1 MTEERAQPF
10 QSRHLTMMAMGGAV
24 GTGLFVGSAQTIRAA
39 GPAALVSYALGGL
52 LVLLI
57 MRMLGEMV
65 AARPMSG
72 SFADY
77 ARLALGDW
85 AGFTVGWLYWYAFV
99 AIVAI
104 EAIAGGQIV
113 HGLVPRLPAWAA
125 GLVLLAALTAVN
137 LRSSRSYG
145 TAEVWFAAV
154 KIAAI
159 VAFLALGTAYL
170 LGVGP
175 ASGPSSGTSSGSPL
189 GNLTAYG
196 GFAPHGFGAVLTAT
210 VGVVFA
216 FGGTEIVA
224 VAAAECADPGPA
236 LARATR
242 RIVWRILLF
251 FLGSILLVV
260 AIVPWPQITGA
271 ESPYVT
277 ALTRIGVPFAGTA
290 MTMVILTALLSVLG
304 STLYASSRMLATLAA
319 HRDAPPWAARP
330 RRAVLLGTV
339 VGCGAVAA
347 QAVSPERTFPFLLN
361 STGAVL
367 ILMYLGIAVSQLVL
381 RVRAERT
388 APGRPA
394 YRMWGFPYLTLL
406 VVLALSAVLFSMLF
420 TQQTRPQLLM
430 SLGSLAVALV
440 ACALTRGRREAAE
453 LRFVNTVR

>member
-39 GPAALVSYALGGL
+39 GPAALVSYALAGL
-52 LVLLI
+52 LVLLV

-113 HGLVPRLPAWAA
+113 HTLLPGIPAWQA
-125 GLVLLAALTAVN
+125 GLALLAALTAVN

-145 TAEVWFAAV
+145 NAEVWFAAV

-159 VAFLALGTAYL
+159 LAFLALGTAYL
-170 LGVGP
+170 LG
-175 ASGPSSGTSSGSPL
+175 AGPSSAGPPAGPPL

-196 GFAPHGFGAVLTAT
+196 GFAPNGFGAVLTAT
-210 VGVVFA
+210 VGVIFA

-251 FLGSILLVV
+251 FLGSILLIV
-260 AIVPWPQITGA
+260 AIVPWPQITGS

-290 MTMVILTALLSVLG
+290 MSLVILTALLSVLG

-319 HRDAPPWAARP
+319 HRDAPPWAAEP

-339 VGCGAVAA
+339 VGCAAVAA
-347 QAVSPERTFPFLLN
+347 QALSPERTFPFLLN

-394 YRMWGFPYLTLL
+394 YRMWGFPYLTVL
-406 VVLALSAVLFSMLF
+406 VILTLSAVLLSMLF
-420 TQQTRPQLLM
+420 TERTRPQLLM
-430 SLGSLAVALV
+430 SLGSLAVVLV
-440 ACALTRGRREAAE
+440 ARTLTRGRKEDSE
-453 LRFVNTVR
+453 LRLVNTVR